1 METKRNNPKVLAAGI
16 LAALGAS
23 LCCITPVLAILAGV
37 SGAASAFSWLDPF
50 RPFFIGLTLLVL
62 GFAWYQKLKPKKQ
75 DLSCDCDDE
84 PEKKSFFRSKSFL
97 SIITVAALLLL
108 AFPYYSAAFFPDTD
122 QKSATVLSPKNLQQA
137 SFRITGMT
145 CEGCENSVEHVL
157 SGRDGVL
164 KAKASYEERM
174 AVVTFNSAL
183 ISPEIL
189 QKAIEQE
196 TGYTVTSVTTK
207 DIQR

>member
-1 METKRNNPKVLAAGI
+1 METKSNNPKVLAAGI

-37 SGAASAFSWLDPF
+37 SGAAAAFSWLDPF
-50 RPFFIGLTLLVL
+50 RLFFIALTILIL
-62 GFAWYQKLKPKKQ
+62 GYAWYQKVKRKKQ
-75 DLSCDCDDE
+75 EPSCNCENE

-97 SIITVAALLLL
+97 GIITVAALLLL

-122 QKSATVLSPKNLQQA
+122 QKSATVLSPPDLQQA
-137 SFRITGMT
+137 NFEITGMT

-157 SGRDGVL
+157 SGRDGVPE
-164 KAKASYEERM
+164 AKASYEESM

-183 ISPEIL
+183 ISPKLL
-189 QKAIEQE
+189 QEAIEEE
-196 TGYTVTSVTTK
+196 TGYTVTSVITR
-207 DIQR
+207 DIQQ